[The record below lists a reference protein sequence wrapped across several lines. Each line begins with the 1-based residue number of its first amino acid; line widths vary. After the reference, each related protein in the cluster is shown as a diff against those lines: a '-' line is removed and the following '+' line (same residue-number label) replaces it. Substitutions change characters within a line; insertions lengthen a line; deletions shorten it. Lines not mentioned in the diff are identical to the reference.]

1 MTVVLIAG
9 VALLTALV
17 MNVKN
22 EADHA
27 NAPAAEEEL
36 CRERDL
42 AVLKQYVH

>member
-9 VALLTALV
+9 AVILIALLV
-17 MNVKN
+17 NVKN

-27 NAPAAEEEL
+27 TAPAAEKQL
-36 CRERDL
+36 CRERDI